1 MMGNGKSPARPGAR
15 DTHRLHS
22 YDQHPGVKGRLKMD
36 EGGNEDDDVVDVTGE
51 VKKQK
56 KEIDDVVDVTEE
68 VNKAQ
73 QKKDEIE
80 RLHKQ
85 KSSCWS
91 WIWTT
96 HWYTQ

>member
-1 MMGNGKSPARPGAR
+1 
-15 DTHRLHS
+15 
-22 YDQHPGVKGRLKMD
+22 
-36 EGGNEDDDVVDVTGE
+36 
-51 VKKQK
+51 
-56 KEIDDVVDVTEE
+56 VTEE